1 MSHRRTSSWANGAL
15 IAAVA
20 VAIGASVVFA
30 RADQVERIGAD
41 AQDLATLEQ
50 ALAETA
56 THRASLVVAFA
67 ASGLDQADLAR
78 EAAAEAVLAAERIVG
93 LVAELEV
100 PRESLAVSAQTVM
113 SSTIEI
119 GDHLQGGRI
128 DDARKLVEGDT
139 LPQVEQLAEALGTEA
154 GTLSNRIVGERSE
167 AGRLARTASFIVA
180 LLVPAMTVVGFRR
193 VAKRRIERERL
204 ETELIRQQELSQAK
218 DHLIA
223 GLSHQLRTPITGIY
237 GFADLLLSYPD
248 PELIEE
254 GLATILKE
262 SGNLRR
268 MVDDIL
274 VAARIDAENLGYN
287 AVETDVTNVVDRTLS
302 HFLRLGFDIK
312 VDCERCLIQVDG
324 SRLEHALRN
333 LVANAIG
340 HGAEPIQIVGRTA
353 GEVYRI
359 AVCDAGP
366 GLDPESEANPF
377 RPFAHDP
384 AAVTVRGS
392 LGLGLSVAKTLI
404 EAMSGTIEHTRVDG
418 MTVFAI
424 TLPNADAP
432 SFAIDSRRS
441 ER

>member
-1 MSHRRTSSWANGAL
+1 M
-15 IAAVA
+15 IVAVA

-41 AQDLATLEQ
+41 AQDLSTLER
-50 ALAETA
+50 ASAETA

-67 ASGLDQADLAR
+67 ATGMDQAVLATD
-78 EAAAEAVLAAERIVG
+78 AAAEAVLAADRIVG
-93 LVAELEV
+93 LLGLLEV
-100 PRESLAVSAQTVM
+100 PRESLVVSAESLL
-113 SSTIEI
+113 SSTIEV
-119 GDHLQGGRI
+119 GDHLQAGRT
-128 DDARKLVEGDT
+128 DVARELVEDTT
-139 LPQVEQLAEALGTEA
+139 LPEVEALARAVSTEA
-154 GTLSNRIVGERSE
+154 GVLSGRIAGERSE
-167 AGRLARTASFIVA
+167 AGSLARTASFLVA

-204 ETELIRQQELSQAK
+204 EAELLRQQELSQAK

-237 GFADLLLSYPD
+237 GFADLLLAYPD
-248 PELIEE
+248 PDLIEE

-274 VAARIDAENLGYN
+274 VAARIDAENVGYDPAET
-287 AVETDVTNVVDRTLS
+287 AVTTVVDHTLS
-302 HFLRLGFDIK
+302 HFLRLGFSIK
-312 VDCERCLIQVDG
+312 VDCEPCLILVDG
-324 SRLEHALRN
+324 SRLEHAIRN

-340 HGAEPIQIVGRTA
+340 HGAEPIQVVGRSA
-353 GEVYRI
+353 GEVYRL

-366 GLDPESEANPF
+366 GLGPESEANPF
-377 RPFAHDP
+377 RPFANDP
-384 AAVTVRGS
+384 ASVTVRGS

-418 MTVFAI
+418 TTVFAI
-424 TLPNADAP
+424 TLPV
-432 SFAIDSRRS
+432 
-441 ER
+441 

>member
-1 MSHRRTSSWANGAL
+1 MTHRRTSSWGNGAL

-41 AQDLATLEQ
+41 AQDLSTLER
-50 ALAETA
+50 ASAETA

-67 ASGLDQADLAR
+67 ATGMDQTILAS

-93 LVAELEV
+93 LLGLLEV
-100 PRESLAVSAQTVM
+100 PRESLTASAESLL
-113 SSTIEI
+113 SSTIEV
-119 GDHLQGGRI
+119 GDHLQAGRI
-128 DDARKLVEGDT
+128 EAARDLVEDAT
-139 LPQVEQLAEALGTEA
+139 LPQVEELAGAVGDEASILA
-154 GTLSNRIVGERSE
+154 GQIAGERSE
-167 AGRLARTASFIVA
+167 AGSLARTASFIVA
-180 LLVPAMTVVGFRR
+180 LLVPAMAVVGFRR

-204 ETELIRQQELSQAK
+204 EAELIRQRELSQAK

-237 GFADLLLSYPD
+237 GFADLLLTYPD
-248 PELIEE
+248 PDLIEE
-254 GLATILKE
+254 GLTTILKE

-274 VAARIDAENLGYN
+274 VAARIDAESVGYN
-287 AVETDVTNVVDRTLS
+287 AAETSVTEVVDRTLS
-302 HFLRLGFDIK
+302 HFLRLGTSIK
-312 VDCERCLIQVDG
+312 VDCEPCLIHVDG

-340 HGAEPIQIVGRTA
+340 HGAEPIQIVGRTS
-353 GEVYRI
+353 GDVYRL

-366 GLDPESEANPF
+366 GLDAESEANPF
-377 RPFAHDP
+377 RAFANDP
-384 AAVTVRGS
+384 ASVTVRGS

-404 EAMSGTIEHTRVDG
+404 EAMSGTIEHTRVEG
-418 MTVFAI
+418 STVFAI
-424 TLPNADAP
+424 TLPTT
-432 SFAIDSRRS
+432 RHLGG
-441 ER
+441 

>member
-1 MSHRRTSSWANGAL
+1 M

-41 AQDLATLEQ
+41 AQDLATLERSS
-50 ALAETA
+50 AETA

-67 ASGLDQADLAR
+67 ATGMDQEVLAG

-93 LVAELEV
+93 LLAVLEV
-100 PRESLAVSAQTVM
+100 PREPLVVSAEGLL
-113 SSTIEI
+113 SSTIEV
-119 GDHLQGGRI
+119 GDLLQTGRP
-128 DDARKLVEGDT
+128 DVARQLVEDAT
-139 LPQVEQLAEALGTEA
+139 LPQVEELAAAVADEARIMA
-154 GTLSNRIVGERSE
+154 NRIAGERSE
-167 AGRLARTASFIVA
+167 AGSLARTASFLVA

-204 ETELIRQQELSQAK
+204 EAELLRHQELSQAK

-237 GFADLLLSYPD
+237 GFADLLLAYPD
-248 PELIEE
+248 PDLIEE

-274 VAARIDAENLGYN
+274 VAARIDAENVGYDPAET
-287 AVETDVTNVVDRTLS
+287 AVTAVVDHTLS
-302 HFLRLGFDIK
+302 HFLRLGIPIK
-312 VDCERCLIQVDG
+312 VDCEPCLINVDA

-340 HGAEPIQIVGRTA
+340 HGAEPIQVVGRTA
-353 GEVYRI
+353 GEVYRL

-366 GLDPESEANPF
+366 GLGPESEANPF
-377 RPFAHDP
+377 RPFANDP
-384 AAVTVRGS
+384 ASVTVRGS
-392 LGLGLSVAKTLI
+392 LGLGLSVARTLI
-404 EAMSGTIEHTRVDG
+404 EAMSGTIEHTRVEG
-418 MTVFAI
+418 TTVFAI
-424 TLPNADAP
+424 TLPKAGNP
-432 SFAIDSRRS
+432 GG
-441 ER
+441 

>member
-1 MSHRRTSSWANGAL
+1 MTHRRTSSWGNGAL
-15 IAAVA
+15 IVAVA

-41 AQDLATLEQ
+41 AQDLSTLER
-50 ALAETA
+50 ASAETS
-56 THRASLVVAFA
+56 THRASLVIAFA
-67 ASGLDQADLAR
+67 AAGMDQAVLAT
-78 EAAAEAVLAAERIVG
+78 EAAVEAVLAAERIVG
-93 LVAELEV
+93 LLGVLEV
-100 PRESLAVSAQTVM
+100 PRESLLASAESLL
-113 SSTIEI
+113 SSTIEV
-119 GDHLQGGRI
+119 GDHLQAGRT
-128 DDARKLVEGDT
+128 DVARELVEGTT
-139 LPQVEQLAEALGTEA
+139 LQEVEALAGAVSTEA
-154 GTLSNRIVGERSE
+154 GVLSGRIAGERSE
-167 AGRLARTASFIVA
+167 AGSLARTASFIAA

-204 ETELIRQQELSQAK
+204 EAELIRQQELSRAK

-237 GFADLLLSYPD
+237 GFADLLLAYPD
-248 PELIEE
+248 PDLIEE

-274 VAARIDAENLGYN
+274 VAARIDAENVGYDPAET
-287 AVETDVTNVVDRTLS
+287 AVTAVVDHTLS
-302 HFLRLGFDIK
+302 HFLRLGISIK
-312 VDCERCLIQVDG
+312 VDCEPCMINVDAF
-324 SRLEHALRN
+324 RLEHALRN

-340 HGAEPIQIVGRTA
+340 HGAEPIQVVGRTA
-353 GEVYRI
+353 GEVYRL

-377 RPFAHDP
+377 RPFANDP
-384 AAVTVRGS
+384 ASVTVRGS

-418 MTVFAI
+418 TTVFAI
-424 TLPNADAP
+424 TLPKAGNP
-432 SFAIDSRRS
+432 GG
-441 ER
+441 

>member
-1 MSHRRTSSWANGAL
+1 L

-41 AQDLATLEQ
+41 AQDLSTLER
-50 ALAETA
+50 ASAETA

-67 ASGLDQADLAR
+67 ATGMDQADLAT

-93 LVAELEV
+93 LLGVLEV
-100 PRESLAVSAQTVM
+100 PREPLVVSAQGVL
-113 SSTIEI
+113 SSTIDV
-119 GDHLQGGRI
+119 GDHLQAGRTDI
-128 DDARKLVEGDT
+128 ARQLVEDVT
-139 LPQVEQLAEALGTEA
+139 LPKVEALSQAVAAEAGVM
-154 GTLSNRIVGERSE
+154 SSRIAGERSE
-167 AGRLARTASFIVA
+167 AGSLARTASFVVA

-204 ETELIRQQELSQAK
+204 EAELTRQQELSQAK

-237 GFADLLLSYPD
+237 GFADLLLAYPD
-248 PELIEE
+248 PDLIEE

-274 VAARIDAENLGYN
+274 VTARIDAESVGYT
-287 AVETDVTNVVDRTLS
+287 ALETSVGEVVDRTLS
-302 HFLRLGFDIK
+302 HFLRLGTSIK
-312 VDCERCLIQVDG
+312 VDCEPCLVLVDG

-353 GEVYRI
+353 GDVYRL
-359 AVCDAGP
+359 AVCDSGP
-366 GLDPESEANPF
+366 GIGPESAANPF
-377 RPFAHDP
+377 RAFANDP
-384 AAVTVRGS
+384 ASVTVRGS

-404 EAMSGTIEHTRVDG
+404 EAMSGTIEHTRVDET
-418 MTVFAI
+418 TVFAI
-424 TLPNADAP
+424 TLPKAGNP
-432 SFAIDSRRS
+432 GG
-441 ER
+441 

>member
-1 MSHRRTSSWANGAL
+1 MTHRRTSSWGNGAL
-15 IAAVA
+15 IVAVA

-41 AQDLATLEQ
+41 AQDLSTLER
-50 ALAETA
+50 ASAETA

-67 ASGLDQADLAR
+67 ATGLDQALLATD
-78 EAAAEAVLAAERIVG
+78 AAAEAVLAAERIVG
-93 LVAELEV
+93 LLALLEV
-100 PRESLAVSAQTVM
+100 PRESLVVSAENLL
-113 SSTIEI
+113 SSTIDV
-119 GDHLQGGRI
+119 GDHLQAGRT
-128 DDARKLVEGDT
+128 DVARDLVEATT
-139 LPQVEQLAEALGTEA
+139 LPEVEALARAVGTEA
-154 GTLSNRIVGERSE
+154 GVLSGRIAGERSE
-167 AGRLARTASFIVA
+167 AGSLARTASFIAA

-204 ETELIRQQELSQAK
+204 EAELIRQQELSQAK

-237 GFADLLLSYPD
+237 GFADLLLAYPD
-248 PELIEE
+248 PDLIEE

-274 VAARIDAENLGYN
+274 VAARIDAENVGYDPGET
-287 AVETDVTNVVDRTLS
+287 AVTAVVDHTLS
-302 HFLRLGFDIK
+302 HFLRLGISIK
-312 VDCERCLIQVDG
+312 VDCEPCLINVDA

-333 LVANAIG
+333 RVANAIG
-340 HGAEPIQIVGRTA
+340 HGAEPIQVVGRSA
-353 GEVYRI
+353 GEVYRL

-366 GLDPESEANPF
+366 GLDPESEADPF
-377 RPFAHDP
+377 RPFANDP
-384 AAVTVRGS
+384 ASVTVRGS

-418 MTVFAI
+418 TTVFAI
-424 TLPNADAP
+424 TLPKARP
-432 SFAIDSRRS
+432 SDG
-441 ER
+441 

>member
-1 MSHRRTSSWANGAL
+1 L

-41 AQDLATLEQ
+41 AQDLSTLER
-50 ALAETA
+50 ASAETA

-67 ASGLDQADLAR
+67 ATGMDQADLAT

-93 LVAELEV
+93 LLGVLEV
-100 PRESLAVSAQTVM
+100 PREPLVVSAQGVL
-113 SSTIEI
+113 SSTIDV
-119 GDHLQGGRI
+119 GDHLQAGRTDI
-128 DDARKLVEGDT
+128 ARQLVEDVT
-139 LPQVEQLAEALGTEA
+139 LPKVEALSQAVAAEAGVM
-154 GTLSNRIVGERSE
+154 SSRIAGERSE
-167 AGRLARTASFIVA
+167 AGSLARTASFVVA

-204 ETELIRQQELSQAK
+204 EAELTRQQELSQAK

-237 GFADLLLSYPD
+237 GFADLLLAYPD
-248 PELIEE
+248 PDLIEE

-274 VAARIDAENLGYN
+274 VTARIDAESVGYT
-287 AVETDVTNVVDRTLS
+287 ALETSVGEVVDRTLS
-302 HFLRLGFDIK
+302 HFLRLGTSIK
-312 VDCERCLIQVDG
+312 VDCEPCLVLVDG

-353 GEVYRI
+353 GDVYRL
-359 AVCDAGP
+359 AVCDSGP
-366 GLDPESEANPF
+366 GIVPESAANPF
-377 RPFAHDP
+377 RAFANDP
-384 AAVTVRGS
+384 ASVTVRGS

-404 EAMSGTIEHTRVDG
+404 EAMSGTIEHTRVDET
-418 MTVFAI
+418 TVFAI
-424 TLPNADAP
+424 TLPKAGNP
-432 SFAIDSRRS
+432 GG
-441 ER
+441 

>member
-1 MSHRRTSSWANGAL
+1 L

-20 VAIGASVVFA
+20 VAIGASVAFA

-41 AQDLATLEQ
+41 AQDLSTLER
-50 ALAETA
+50 ASAETA

-67 ASGLDQADLAR
+67 ATGMDQADLAT

-93 LVAELEV
+93 LLGVLEV
-100 PRESLAVSAQTVM
+100 PREPLVVSAQGVL
-113 SSTIEI
+113 SSTIDV
-119 GDHLQGGRI
+119 GDHLQAGRTDI
-128 DDARKLVEGDT
+128 ARQLVEDAT
-139 LPQVEQLAEALGTEA
+139 LPKVEALSQAVAAEAGVM
-154 GTLSNRIVGERSE
+154 SSRIAGERSE
-167 AGRLARTASFIVA
+167 AGSLARTASFVVA
-180 LLVPAMTVVGFRR
+180 LLVPAMTVGGFRR

-204 ETELIRQQELSQAK
+204 EAELTRQQELSQAK

-237 GFADLLLSYPD
+237 GFADLLLAYPD
-248 PELIEE
+248 PDLIEE

-274 VAARIDAENLGYN
+274 VTARIDAESVGYT
-287 AVETDVTNVVDRTLS
+287 ALETSVGEVVDRTLS
-302 HFLRLGFDIK
+302 HFLRLGTSIK
-312 VDCERCLIQVDG
+312 VDCEPCLVLVDG

-353 GEVYRI
+353 GDVYRL
-359 AVCDAGP
+359 AVCDSGP
-366 GLDPESEANPF
+366 GIVPESAANPF
-377 RPFAHDP
+377 RAFANDP
-384 AAVTVRGS
+384 ASVTVRGS

-418 MTVFAI
+418 TTVFAI
-424 TLPNADAP
+424 TLPKAGNP
-432 SFAIDSRRS
+432 GG
-441 ER
+441 

>member
-1 MSHRRTSSWANGAL
+1 MTHRRTSSWGNGAL

-41 AQDLATLEQ
+41 AQDLSTLER
-50 ALAETA
+50 ASAETA

-67 ASGLDQADLAR
+67 ATGMDQDVLAG

-93 LVAELEV
+93 LLAELEV
-100 PRESLAVSAQTVM
+100 PREPLVVFAEDVL
-113 SSTIEI
+113 SSTIEV
-119 GDHLQGGRI
+119 GDHLQAGRTDI
-128 DDARKLVEGDT
+128 ARQLVDVST
-139 LPQVEQLAEALGTEA
+139 LPKVEQLAQAIGGEA
-154 GTLSNRIVGERSE
+154 GIMASRIAGERSE
-167 AGRLARTASFIVA
+167 AGSLARTASFVVA
-180 LLVPAMTVVGFRR
+180 LLVPAMTVIGFRR

-204 ETELIRQQELSQAK
+204 EAELIRQQELSQAK

-237 GFADLLLSYPD
+237 GFADLLLTYPD
-248 PELIEE
+248 PDLLEE

-274 VAARIDAENLGYN
+274 VAARIDADSVGYN
-287 AVETDVTNVVDRTLS
+287 PVETSVAEVVDRTLS
-302 HFLRLGFDIK
+302 HFLRLGTLIK
-312 VDCERCLIQVDG
+312 VDCEPCLIQVDAA
-324 SRLEHALRN
+324 RLEHAIRN

-340 HGAEPIQIVGRTA
+340 HGAEPIQIVGRAA
-353 GEVYRI
+353 GDVYRL
-359 AVCDAGP
+359 AVCDSGP
-366 GLDPESEANPF
+366 GLGPDAAANPF
-377 RPFAHDP
+377 RAFANDP
-384 AAVTVRGS
+384 ASVTVRGS

-418 MTVFAI
+418 TTVFAV
-424 TLPNADAP
+424 TLPTAGYRP
-432 SFAIDSRRS
+432 G
-441 ER
+441 